1 MMDASDGAA
10 QKPLQLTPSARTA
23 EGGGT
28 PVRAKRSSSAGKNTA
43 SLVDPLTGDAVSL
56 PELPRNVARGPDR
69 TRGVVAAD
77 GSLCPVQ
84 RHAIG
89 TQSFDKEKD
98 VNSVHVPSLD
108 MTLPLVFYLMMKS
121 ILSHVIVRSY
131 SPAVFSVFIST
142 ESPLKISDVSV
153 PCKVHIPDPKLIF
166 SIELCPEKRM
176 FIIHTFQRY
185 VQATL
190 SYPRDRKRRMNGSE
204 GWLPFC
210 VYCDGTWL
218 CSQNTTTRTKG
229 T

>member
-1 MMDASDGAA
+1 MSSNPSRLCPAPASPSVRCSRPHSPWAPKQRA
-10 QKPLQLTPSARTA
+10 RAPLSCQIEEAVPNFVCDSAR
-23 EGGGT
+23 
-28 PVRAKRSSSAGKNTA
+28 
-43 SLVDPLTGDAVSL
+43 
-56 PELPRNVARGPDR
+56 
-69 TRGVVAAD
+69 
-77 GSLCPVQ
+77 
-84 RHAIG
+84 
-89 TQSFDKEKD
+89 SFDKEKD

-190 SYPRDRKRRMNGSE
+190 SYPRERKRRMNGSE